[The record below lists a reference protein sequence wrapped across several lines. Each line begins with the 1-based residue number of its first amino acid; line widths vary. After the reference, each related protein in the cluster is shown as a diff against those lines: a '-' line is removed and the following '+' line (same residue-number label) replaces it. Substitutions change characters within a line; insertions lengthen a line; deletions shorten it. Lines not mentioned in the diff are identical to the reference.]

1 MQIFPSLKCVKYIY
15 VVHSRILKVFKVVH
29 HFWRMLHNASRA
41 RVEESA
47 ATLLA
52 RLKYWKLYNFTK
64 DSTKIKYEKRNKLVS
79 GKFLQNNINKNR
91 KNLKIRKQTYA
102 IGSVSRKKLG
112 AFSLM
117 IDYWTRGGVRVVCCI
132 IFLWSSEPLRNGCIA
147 KLGNFARNIIY
158 RATSEVY
165 G

>member
-1 MQIFPSLKCVKYIY
+1 MQIFQSLKCVKYIY

-29 HFWRMLHNASRA
+29 HFWRMLHNASSA

-79 GKFLQNNINKNR
+79 GNFYETTLIRTEKIWKSRNKHMR
-91 KNLKIRKQTYA
+91 SGQYHGKSSEL
-102 IGSVSRKKLG
+102 SVSWLITGLG
-112 AFSLM
+112 VEFG
-117 IDYWTRGGVRVVCCI
+117 WFVV
-132 IFLWSSEPLRNGCIA
+132 
-147 KLGNFARNIIY
+147 
-158 RATSEVY
+158 
-165 G
+165 